1 MAFLLLFAL
10 LAFFILWIA
19 KSKGFFVFPINKHP
33 PTIALKSVIA
43 IFGIYLVITLFLAP
57 LLIYVIQTLYAKRH
71 AGVPSPVGTMGGIQ
85 LVVLGCVA
93 LFFVLYARAENP
105 AGFKRIWKNRDASIS
120 QPIPIDLCM
129 GVLTWFI
136 AFPLVAVIGEI
147 SDLLLNQLFGL
158 QNYEQVAVRY
168 LKKSLLS
175 VETMIIPLFI
185 ILVAA
190 PIIEE
195 FLFRGCL
202 QTYFRKYVGV
212 KSAIALSSVSFA
224 LFHFAPSQGLG
235 NISLIASLFVFALFL
250 GFIYERQSSL
260 FASITLHISF
270 NTFSTARILFFP
282 E

>member
-1 MAFLLLFAL
+1 MAMLILFAL

-19 KSKGFFVFPINKHP
+19 KAKGFFVLPINKHTP
-33 PTIALKSVIA
+33 AIALKSLIA

-57 LLIYVIQTLYAKRH
+57 LLMYVIQTFYAKSH
-71 AGVPSPVGTMGGIQ
+71 GSPPPVGTMGGVQ

-93 LFFVLYARAENP
+93 LFFVLYARADNP
-105 AGFKRIWKNRDASIS
+105 AVFRRIWKNREASIS
-120 QPIPIDLCM
+120 YPVPIDLCM

-136 AFPLVAVIGEI
+136 AFPLVAVVGEI
-147 SDLLLNQLFGL
+147 SDLLLKQLFGL

-168 LKKSLLS
+168 LKRSLLS

-202 QTYFRKYVGV
+202 QTYFKKYVGV
-212 KSAIALSSVSFA
+212 KSAIVLSSICFA

-235 NISLIASLFVFALFL
+235 NISLIASLFTFALFL